1 VEYRSLAKVLSTCK
15 AHWVSEKF
23 FLSLA
28 EQEVIIVKKSS
39 NSARLIKKTMDLDC
53 FMNRV
58 KSY

>member
-1 VEYRSLAKVLSTCK
+1 MAKVLSICK

-39 NSARLIKKTMDLDC
+39 NNNRLIKKTMDLDC

-58 KSY
+58 KAY